1 MIHSYYYKFLRKKFY
16 MKRGPKPRLITEEFL
31 AKGQHLAARG
41 LSQQQVCYALGF
53 SETWWYDAKQKN
65 SDISESFKRGQAKG
79 LAEVSNAIYEQ
90 ALNGSTG
97 AACFFL
103 KNRDPDRWSDVKSV
117 NAVQINVGKM
127 TDTQLLEELRSDPRV
142 YAAITRQMPELKKSL
157 QLSKKT
163 YLIFLQDVWK
173 YPTSAFFLILLSLF
187 LLLPKA

>member
-1 MIHSYYYKFLRKKFY
+1 
-16 MKRGPKPRLITEEFL
+16 MKPGPKPRVVSEKLLEEIEHH
-31 AKGQHLAARG
+31 ASRG
-41 LSQQQVCYALGF
+41 LSQQQVCHALGL

-65 SDISESFKRGQAKG
+65 SEISDSFKRGQAKG

-127 TDTQLLEELRSDPRV
+127 TDTQLLEELRSDPATMR
-142 YAAITRQMPELKKSL
+142 SL
-157 QLSKKT
+157 LSMLPQLSE
-163 YLIFLQDVWK
+163 
-173 YPTSAFFLILLSLF
+173 S
-187 LLLPKA
+187 

>member
-1 MIHSYYYKFLRKKFY
+1 

-31 AKGQHLAARG
+31 AKVEHLAARG
-41 LSQQQVCYALGF
+41 LCQQQVCHALGF

-65 SDISESFKRGQAKG
+65 SEISDSFKRGQAKG

-117 NAVQINVGKM
+117 NAVQINISKM
-127 TDTQLLEELRSDPRV
+127 TDTQLLEELRSDPV
-142 YAAITRQMPELKKSL
+142 MSKSL
-157 QLSKKT
+157 QSFIPQLNE
-163 YLIFLQDVWK
+163 
-173 YPTSAFFLILLSLF
+173 
-187 LLLPKA
+187 